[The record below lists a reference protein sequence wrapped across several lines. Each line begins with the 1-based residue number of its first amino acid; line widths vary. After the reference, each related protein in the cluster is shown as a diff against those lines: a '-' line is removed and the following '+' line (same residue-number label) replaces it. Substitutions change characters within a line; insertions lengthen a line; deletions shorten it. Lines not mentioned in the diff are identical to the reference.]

1 MEHGRFP
8 YLGFARKKQ
17 KTDID
22 IVNQVMDFTQTTLY
36 SNMSADTLSGGI
48 RQQVFFAMN
57 LAQNCDTIVLDE
69 PTTYLDIN
77 RQHKFY
83 EDICTLKQKGKTI
96 LLVIHDLSYAVRI
109 ADYLIVMDFTP
120 FYTVFVICIIQLSY
134 ISLFYLPNN
143 TKHYFVIF

>member
-1 MEHGRFP
+1 
-8 YLGFARKKQ
+8 
-17 KTDID
+17 
-22 IVNQVMDFTQTTLY
+22 
-36 SNMSADTLSGGI
+36 MSADTLSGGI

-83 EDICTLKQKGKTI
+83 EDICTLKQQGKTI

-109 ADYLIVMDFTP
+109 ADYLIVMDNRKIAAQGKP
-120 FYTVFVICIIQLSY
+120 EILLKQHVIENVFHVKCKHFKDEEGEY
-134 ISLFYLPNN
+134 FLFL
-143 TKHYFVIF
+143 